1 MSVKLKKVEKEFI
14 LTDNSVNVYGFR
26 LLTEG
31 YLIDEYKK
39 NPIGYAMHRRDDG
52 VLVRWE
58 DLKVDGDK
66 VLGKPV
72 INLNHPMGQRTVD
85 EIENGFLN
93 AASVG
98 HIVVLETSEEASLKL
113 DGQTGPTITKWFNRE
128 CSLVDV
134 PGNYNALIKLYDADD
149 NEINLADFSKNQMTI
164 MKQIFFTP
172 AQLQAMNLKADAS
185 EVETAAAFS
194 DLVAKAAK
202 ADGLETRLNDLH
214 AQVSKDKVE
223 AFISAALVAKK
234 INTVLADKLKVDY
247 AKNPDGLKN
256 LLDAMPTPTEGSGNK
271 VEEMLT
277 QALADKKM
285 TVQVKNKLAID
296 YKDNPEGLKNL
307 IDSLPTYSG
316 LGAQAGTGTI
326 SEKRLADLM
335 AKSFDDLM
343 ESGESAELQSKAPE
357 MWKQKK
363 EEAGIKD

>member
-164 MKQIFFTP
+164 MKQIYFTP

-185 EVETAAAFS
+185 EVETAAAFN

-202 ADGLETRLNDLH
+202 TDGLETKLNDLH

-223 AFISAALVAKK
+223 GIISAALVAKK
-234 INTVLADKLKVDY
+234 INTTLADKLRVDY
-247 AKNPDGLKN
+247 AK
-256 LLDAMPTPTEGSGNK
+256 
-271 VEEMLT
+271 
-277 QALADKKM
+277 
-285 TVQVKNKLAID
+285 
-296 YKDNPEGLKNL
+296 NPEGLKNL
-307 IDSLPTYSG
+307 VDAMPTPTAESGNKVDEILTKALADKKITVEVKNKLAADYKENAEGLKTLIESMPVYSG
-316 LGAQAGTGTI
+316 LAAQAGIGTL

-335 AKSFDDLM
+335 AKSFDELM
-343 ESGESAELQSKAPE
+343 ESGESVELQSKAPE